1 MARQVENWQNIKEEK
16 ESKKEREREKE
27 NKQSFE
33 SD

>member
-16 ESKKEREREKE
+16 ESEKKREREKE

>member
-1 MARQVENWQNIKEEK
+1 MARQVGNWQNIKEEK
-16 ESKKEREREKE
+16 ESEKKREREKE

>member
-1 MARQVENWQNIKEEK
+1 MARQVGNWQNIKEEK